1 MGRADF
7 DTVWPILKI
16 FSNEEHIDLIKLI
29 ANDGG
34 WRQRSTPE
42 FLCDK
47 FDLNKR
53 DFNSRIERLM
63 TLGLLDLINNHYCLT
78 QLGKKIWFTNNVR
91 KCYKRISDSVID
103 CRGMV
108 SPSSKL

>member
-1 MGRADF
+1 MGTANF
-7 DTVWPILKI
+7 DAVGSILKI
-16 FSNEEHIDLIKLI
+16 FSNEKHIDLIKII

-34 WRQRSTPE
+34 GRQRSTPE
-42 FLCDK
+42 FLSNK

-78 QLGKKIWFTNNVR
+78 QLGKEI
-91 KCYKRISDSVID
+91 YDSLIMIENAT
-103 CRGMV
+103 REF
-108 SPSSKL
+108 LIQ